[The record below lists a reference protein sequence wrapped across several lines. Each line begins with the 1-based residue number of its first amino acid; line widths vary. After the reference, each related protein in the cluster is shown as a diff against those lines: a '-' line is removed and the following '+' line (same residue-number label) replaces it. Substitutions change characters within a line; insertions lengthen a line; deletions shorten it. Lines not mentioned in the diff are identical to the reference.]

1 LAGGEG
7 PILITP
13 FFQTTDGTIRT
24 YVGDALAVLRE
35 MPADSVH
42 CCVTSPPYFGLRDY
56 GVDGQIGL
64 EETPAEFVARLVE
77 VFREV
82 RRVLHPSGVC
92 WVNMGDSYARQGGR
106 DSQQPRRWDG
116 RKNDPGAMHS
126 TRHASDF
133 GLKPKDIIGVPW
145 MLAFA
150 LRDDGW
156 YLRQEIIWHK
166 PAPMPESVTDRCT
179 KAHEQVFL
187 LAKNER
193 YFYDAE
199 AVKIR
204 QSESTGSRMLRG
216 VSSDHKNVNG
226 AGGQSK
232 HSINQPRE
240 YGEGYDLPS
249 MANRRSVWT
258 VASEPFPGSH
268 FATFPSELIRPMI
281 RAGTSEW
288 GVCPKCLAPWKRVT
302 ERRKTFQSGSG
313 KSGNA
318 INGKQNL
325 AASDAN
331 STPDIRKGPCVT
343 TTTRGWQ
350 PTCECWAG
358 EPIPATILDPFG
370 GSGTTGMVA
379 RQECRACVMIE
390 LNPEYAA
397 MHRARVMQVKTM
409 ADEDAPLLAMAD

>member
-1 LAGGEG
+1 M
-7 PILITP
+7 ITP

-35 MPADSVH
+35 MPADTVH
-42 CCVTSPPYFGLRDY
+42 CSVTSPPYFGLRDY

-64 EETPAEFVARLVE
+64 EETPAVFVARLVE

-82 RRVLHPSGVC
+82 RRVLHPSGVA
-92 WVNMGDSYARQGGR
+92 WVNMGDSYAAAGGCHAGRADNQQGVG
-106 DSQQPRRWDG
+106 QRRTHAA
-116 RKNDPGAMHS
+116 GAGDKGKRS
-126 TRHASDF
+126 APS
-133 GLKPKDIIGVPW
+133 GLKPKDLIGIPW

-187 LAKNER
+187 LAKSER

-199 AVKIR
+199 AVKERSI
-204 QSESTGSRMLRG
+204 SAGECRG
-216 VSSDHKNVNG
+216 GGKKYSSGEMMING
-226 AGGQSK
+226 QIS
-232 HSINQPRE
+232 HNLNS
-240 YGEGYDLPS
+240 YGETPAL
-249 MANRRSVWT
+249 ANRRSVWT

-281 RAGTSEW
+281 RAGSSER
-288 GVCPKCLAPWKRVT
+288 GCCPACLAPWKRVV
-302 ERRKTFQSGSG
+302 EREKMKRHRPNDITKRDGTNGT
-313 KSGNA
+313 GNHCG
-318 INGKQNL
+318 NTVDGV
-325 AASDAN
+325 S
-331 STPDIRKGPCVT
+331 V
-343 TTTRGWQ
+343 TTRGWQ
-350 PTCECWAG
+350 PTCECDASD
-358 EPIPATILDPFG
+358 PVPCTILDPFG

-379 RQECRACVMIE
+379 RQEGRACVMIE
-390 LNPEYAA
+390 LNPGYAA
-397 MHRARVMQVKTM
+397 MHRARVMQVKAM

>member
-1 LAGGEG
+1 MNC
-7 PILITP
+7 
-13 FFQTTDGTIRT
+13 FWQTTDGTIRT

-281 RAGTSEW
+281 RAGSSER
-288 GVCPKCLAPWKRVT
+288 GCCPACLAPWRRVT
-302 ERRKTFQSGSG
+302 EKGQYSKQSPSKRKD
-313 KSGNA
+313 
-318 INGKQNL
+318 
-325 AASDAN
+325 AANNPHNHTTAN
-331 STPDIRKGPCVT
+331 SITQLVGGGFVPVF
-343 TTTRGWQ
+343 TRGWE
-350 PTCECWAG
+350 PTCKCNAG
-358 EPIPATILDPFG
+358 DPAPCTILDTFG

-379 RQECRACVMIE
+379 RQEGRACVMIE

>member
-1 LAGGEG
+1 ME
-7 PILITP
+7 P

-187 LAKNER
+187 LAKSER

-199 AVKIR
+199 AVKEAFADER
-204 QSESTGSRMLRG
+204 MGNPRGGGHYATECFGVGKQSGLAKGEWNTG
-216 VSSDHKNVNG
+216 
-226 AGGQSK
+226 
-232 HSINQPRE
+232 
-240 YGEGYDLPS
+240 GERTGR
-249 MANRRSVWT
+249 NRRSVWT

>member
-1 LAGGEG
+1 MNC
-7 PILITP
+7 
-13 FFQTTDGTIRT
+13 FWQTTDGTIRT

-42 CCVTSPPYFGLRDY
+42 CCVTSPPYLWLRDY
-56 GVDGQIGL
+56 KVDGQIGL
-64 EETPAEFVARLVE
+64 EETPAAFVARLVE

-92 WVNMGDSYARQGGR
+92 WVNMGDSYFGG
-106 DSQQPRRWDG
+106 DG
-116 RKNDPGAMHS
+116 RNRNGMAESGVGAGKNKIGIGGDLGIRLKGSRPTKLDGI
-126 TRHASDF
+126 
-133 GLKPKDIIGVPW
+133 KPKDLIGVPW
-145 MLAFA
+145 TLAFA

-199 AVKIR
+199 AVK
-204 QSESTGSRMLRG
+204 ESSVRAGEIPGGRKYSTSNDGFVGATSRTLNEKY
-216 VSSDHKNVNG
+216 V
-226 AGGQSK
+226 AAT
-232 HSINQPRE
+232 
-240 YGEGYDLPS
+240 
-249 MANRRSVWT
+249 ANRRSVWT
-258 VASEPFPGSH
+258 IASEPFPGSH

-281 RAGTSEW
+281 RAGSSER
-288 GVCPKCLAPWKRVT
+288 GCCPACLAPWKRMT
-302 ERRKTFQSGSG
+302 EKA
-313 KSGNA
+313 KYCPE
-318 INGKQNL
+318 NGKRNVDE
-325 AASDAN
+325 SRGDK
-331 STPDIRKGPCVT
+331 TRKLSGADYNRQAK

-350 PTCECWAG
+350 PTCECNAG
-358 EPIPATILDPFG
+358 DPAPCTILDPFG

-379 RQECRACVMIE
+379 RQEGRACVMVE

-397 MHRARVMQVKTM
+397 MHRARVMQVKAM
-409 ADEDAPLLAMAD
+409 ADEDAPLFERGYSCN